1 MGSILTTFSEYL
13 ISGELLLSEKQM
25 SSIVMAVNLSFKS
38 FSKLYLAERFSL
50 KEEGRQ
56 GFSLG
61 KDLVTPSGSWETLE
75 KEAETRSFQH
85 EPHFHVASAH
95 TGQLMFGDQASV
107 EILSAKLD

>member
-13 ISGELLLSEKQM
+13 IFGELLLSEKQT
-25 SSIVMAVNLSFKS
+25 SSIVMALNLSFKS
-38 FSKLYLAERFSL
+38 LSKLYLAERFSL
-50 KEEGRQ
+50 KEEGKA

-61 KDLVTPSGSWETLE
+61 KDLVTPAGSWETLE

-95 TGQLMFGDQASV
+95 MCQLMLGEQASV
-107 EILSAKLD
+107 EIHSGKLD